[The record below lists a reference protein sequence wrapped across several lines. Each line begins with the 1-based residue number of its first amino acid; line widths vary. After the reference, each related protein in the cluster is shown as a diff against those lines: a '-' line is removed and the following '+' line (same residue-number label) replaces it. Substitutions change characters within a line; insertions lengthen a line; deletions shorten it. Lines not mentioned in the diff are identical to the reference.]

1 MDCAS
6 DYGNEKE
13 VGQGIKK
20 AIDAGLVCRQDLWI
34 TSKLWNTY
42 HEPQYVKAACQK
54 SLEDLGLTYL
64 DLYLI
69 HFPISLK
76 FVPFETRYPPEWFH
90 DPNTENP
97 RMELI
102 DVPVQDTWK
111 AMESLVQDG
120 LVNHI
125 GLSNFNASG
134 LRDVWSYAK
143 VKSSVLHIE
152 LHPYLQQWR
161 LLRYAQSLGLHVTA
175 YSPMGHGASYFND
188 SIAAIREPIVKELA
202 QKHVVSEAQIV
213 LRFGN
218 QRRCSVIP
226 KSNHLERI
234 EQNLNIFG
242 FDMTTE
248 EMEKMKSLD
257 RHLRFNDPAIYCEKF
272 FNTFCTIFD

>member
-1 MDCAS
+1 M
-6 DYGNEKE
+6 
-13 VGQGIKK
+13 
-20 AIDAGLVCRQDLWI
+20 
-34 TSKLWNTY
+34 
-42 HEPQYVKAACQK
+42 KAACQK

-90 DPNTENP
+90 DPKVENP

-143 VKSSVLHIE
+143 VKPSVLHIE

-202 QKHVVSEAQIV
+202 QKHGVSEAQIV
-213 LRFGN
+213 LRFGH
-218 QRRCSVIP
+218 QRGCSVIP
-226 KSNHLERI
+226 KSNNLERI

-242 FDMTTE
+242 FEMTAE
-248 EMEKMKSLD
+248 EMEKLKSLD
-257 RHLRFNDPAIYCEKF
+257 RNLRFNDPAIYCEKV